1 MRKSIF
7 TVALIFSAFLA
18 KAQVG
23 IGTTTPS
30 VSAALEIN
38 STTGGILV
46 PRMTSAQ
53 KGVIATPATGL
64 LIYQTDGTVG
74 FYYYDGSAWQ
84 TFAAGSGWGLSGSA
98 GTSSATNKVG
108 TTDAQDFK
116 LVTNNTEAIRIT
128 SGGNVGIGTTAP
140 STKLHLVSST
150 PSSAVFNDGF
160 EDNTVPPYT
169 TGGSA
174 NWVTQNTTVNSG
186 TWAARSGVIGNSVT
200 SWIQSTATLGAQG
213 GTISFAYSTSSESGW
228 DKMYFYIDGVL
239 QTSSWSGAT
248 AWTTATFNLTTG
260 AHTFKWEYSKDSSG
274 TSGADAVYLDDVTVT
289 SFGLSPLEITDGTQ
303 ANGNLLA
310 SDANGVASWKPASAI
325 SFNDDDWRW
334 ASGSS
339 WSDPIYHTG
348 KVKIGQST
356 ASAYTLH
363 VCNGAASG
371 SDIGFGSV
379 EYLTDDVA
387 GIKCSHGFSLIT
399 DNSANLGS
407 ATNRWTSVWAVNGTI
422 QTSDIRD
429 KERIEPL
436 KYGLDEI
443 LKLEP
448 ITFKWKEEKIDDF
461 IVPSN
466 EKETKLGFVAQQIQP
481 ILPEVIE
488 TAEWKEYEENPG
500 VLVKKDMRRLGVSYS
515 EIIPV
520 AIKAIQEQQEQIEK
534 LKKQKEELVRLI
546 SEFEKK

>member
-1 MRKSIF
+1 MRKSIY
-7 TVALIFSAFLA
+7 TAALLFSAFLA

-23 IGTTTPS
+23 IGTSTPS
-30 VSAALEIN
+30 ASAALEIN

-46 PRMTSAQ
+46 PRMTNAQ
-53 KGVIATPATGL
+53 KGAIATPATGL
-64 LIYQTDGTVG
+64 LIYQTDGVAG
-74 FYYYDGSAWQ
+74 FYYYDGSVWQ

-98 GTSSATNKVG
+98 GTSPATNKVG

-116 LVTNNTEAIRIT
+116 LVTNNTEAIRIA
-128 SGGNVGIGTTAP
+128 SGGNVGIGTTTP
-140 STKLHLVSST
+140 STKLHLVASIPTAAIFS
-150 PSSAVFNDGF
+150 DGF
-160 EDNTVPPYT
+160 EDTTVPPFT

-174 NWVTQNTTVNSG
+174 NWVTQNTTKNSG
-186 TWAARSGVIGNSVT
+186 TWAAKSGVIGNSVT
-200 SWIQSTATLGAQG
+200 SWIQSTATIGASG
-213 GTISFAYSTSSESGW
+213 GVISFAYSTSSELGW
-228 DKMYFYIDGVL
+228 DKLNFYIDGVL
-239 QTSSWSGAT
+239 QTSGWSGTA
-248 AWTTATFNLTTG
+248 AWTTATFNLTAG
-260 AHTFKWEYSKDSSG
+260 AHTFKWEYSKDSGG
-274 TSGADAVYLDDVTVT
+274 TGGADTVYLDDVTVI
-289 SFGLSPLEITDGTQ
+289 SNGISPLEIVDGTQ
-303 ANGNLLA
+303 SNGYLLA
-310 SDANGVASWKPASAI
+310 SDANGVASWKPI
-325 SFNDDDWRW
+325 SGTRFNDDDWRW
-334 ASGSS
+334 TSGST
-339 WSDPIYHTG
+339 WANPIYHTG
-348 KVKIGQST
+348 KVKIGEST

-363 VCNGAASG
+363 VNKGAASG
-371 SDIGFGSV
+371 SKFGFGSV
-379 EYLTDDVA
+379 EYFLDGVA
-387 GIKCSHGFSLIT
+387 EFRSSHGISLIT

-436 KYGLDEI
+436 KYGLNEV

-448 ITFKWKEEKIDDF
+448 VTFKWKEEKIDDF
-461 IVPSN
+461 IIPSN

-488 TAEWKEYEENPG
+488 TTEWKEYEENPG

-520 AIKAIQEQQEQIEK
+520 AIKAIQQQQEQIEK